1 MDRQKGRQTNKE
13 RKKQT
18 QQIDI
23 QMDIQTDR
31 LRDRQ
36 TDRHDKGF
44 LGLLVPKY
52 SNVGGD
58 FIIIFIHETK

>member
-1 MDRQKGRQTNKE
+1 M
-13 RKKQT
+13 
-18 QQIDI
+18 DI

-58 FIIIFIHETK
+58 FIIIFIHETI